1 MMLDDY
7 LLTKL
12 LGKGT
17 FGDVFLTTKKNSN
30 LSFATKRMERDL
42 AEHPQYCKYFVNEV
56 SILRNVYHKNIV
68 KIIDLKKTKNHY
80 YIIMELCNGGS
91 LKDNLEKYMKIH
103 NKPFPEKVVQ
113 HVMRQIVS
121 AINYLHG
128 LKIVHRDLKLDNIL
142 VNYSSEEDKNNINL
156 LNAEVKIVD
165 FGFATHISNVS
176 LLTSTV
182 GSPFNMD
189 PRILKKY
196 SSHAKCPQGY
206 DEKADIWS
214 LGTLCY
220 HLLIGENAFIAN
232 TVQELSSKIEEG
244 NFKIPITLAKE
255 TISFLMD
262 MLQYDPTKRSSVSE
276 ISRHPF
282 LIKYIGDFTYID
294 LRKVLHKINYDKLYL
309 NIKDNKTIC
318 SVVNEEGVKQLNLS
332 PTDLFPV
339 ETGSNYFNLKSIG
352 LSANA
357 INFLDS
363 RGLSPINDND
373 FNENKQNINKSTPI
387 LNNTNMKKDPVLNQL
402 LNIQAPQKQKE
413 ILNSL
418 ININEYSIT
427 TKMSKSMQPNNNN
440 NQFYQNNTIEI
451 NNQNQ
456 IRINDN
462 ISKSKSVINPQETNQ
477 TNQFINQRIQMT
489 PQKYLQNNII
499 TNGSKNTPI
508 QKNTINNPIYNNQ
521 LNRSEEANKTI
532 SSKNLGEMQFRDFQN
547 KFNILQ
553 PINTSNQNNCGMNRM
568 YDYKKMSSSDNK
580 NIPSVNINNSWQ
592 NKQYPGTVIQPTSS
606 KNVNPKALNFM
617 NFQ

>member
-176 LLTSTV
+176 LLTSAV

-440 NQFYQNNTIEI
+440 QFYQNNTIEI

-547 KFNILQ
+547 KYNILQ

>member
-547 KFNILQ
+547 KYNILQ

>member
-7 LLTKL
+7 ILTKL

-17 FGDVFLTTKKNSN
+17 FGEVFLTTKKNSN
-30 LSFATKRMERDL
+30 LSYATKRMERDL

-103 NKPFPEKVVQ
+103 NKPFPEKIVQ

-176 LLTSTV
+176 LLTSAV

-244 NFKIPITLAKE
+244 NFKIPITLARE

-262 MLQYDPTKRSSVSE
+262 MLQYDSNKRSSASE
-276 ISRHPF
+276 ISSHPF

-294 LRKVLHKINYDKLYL
+294 LRKVFHKINYDKLYL

-339 ETGSNYFNLKSIG
+339 ETGSNYFNLKSTG
-352 LSANA
+352 LNSNS

-363 RGLSPINDND
+363 RGLSPINNND
-373 FNENKQNINKSTPI
+373 FMESKQNINKSTPI

-418 ININEYSIT
+418 IYINEQ
-427 TKMSKSMQPNNNN
+427 SKS
-440 NQFYQNNTIEI
+440 
-451 NNQNQ
+451 
-456 IRINDN
+456 
-462 ISKSKSVINPQETNQ
+462 
-477 TNQFINQRIQMT
+477 
-489 PQKYLQNNII
+489 
-499 TNGSKNTPI
+499 
-508 QKNTINNPIYNNQ
+508 
-521 LNRSEEANKTI
+521 
-532 SSKNLGEMQFRDFQN
+532 
-547 KFNILQ
+547 
-553 PINTSNQNNCGMNRM
+553 
-568 YDYKKMSSSDNK
+568 NK
-580 NIPSVNINNSWQ
+580 N
-592 NKQYPGTVIQPTSS
+592 
-606 KNVNPKALNFM
+606 
-617 NFQ
+617 

>member
-1 MMLDDY
+1 
-7 LLTKL
+7 
-12 LGKGT
+12 
-17 FGDVFLTTKKNSN
+17 
-30 LSFATKRMERDL
+30 
-42 AEHPQYCKYFVNEV
+42 
-56 SILRNVYHKNIV
+56 
-68 KIIDLKKTKNHY
+68 
-80 YIIMELCNGGS
+80 
-91 LKDNLEKYMKIH
+91 
-103 NKPFPEKVVQ
+103 
-113 HVMRQIVS
+113 
-121 AINYLHG
+121 
-128 LKIVHRDLKLDNIL
+128 
-142 VNYSSEEDKNNINL
+142 

-176 LLTSTV
+176 LLTSAV

-262 MLQYDPTKRSSVSE
+262 MLQYDSNKRSSASE
-276 ISRHPF
+276 ISSHPF

-294 LRKVLHKINYDKLYL
+294 LRKVFHKINYDKLYL

-339 ETGSNYFNLKSIG
+339 ETGSNYFNLKSTG
-352 LSANA
+352 LNSNS

-363 RGLSPINDND
+363 RGLSPINNND
-373 FNENKQNINKSTPI
+373 FMESKQNINKSTPI

-418 ININEYSIT
+418 IYINENSIT
-427 TKMSKSMQPNNNN
+427 TKMSKSIQPNNN
-440 NQFYQNNTIEI
+440 NQFYQNNTIEM

-462 ISKSKSVINPQETNQ
+462 ISKSKPVINPSGTNK
-477 TNQFINQRIQMT
+477 TNQFINQRIQIT
-489 PQKYLQNNII
+489 PQKYLQNNI
-499 TNGSKNTPI
+499 TPSGSKNTPI
-508 QKNTINNPIYNNQ
+508 QKNKINNPVYNNQ

-553 PINTSNQNNCGMNRM
+553 PINTSNQNNSGMNRI

-580 NIPSVNINNSWQ
+580 NIPNVNINNSWQ

>member
-7 LLTKL
+7 ILTKL

-17 FGDVFLTTKKNSN
+17 FGEVFLTTKKNSN
-30 LSFATKRMERDL
+30 LSYATKRMERDL

-103 NKPFPEKVVQ
+103 NKPFSEKVVQ
-113 HVMRQIVS
+113 HIMRQIVS

-128 LKIVHRDLKLDNIL
+128 IKIVHRDLKLDNIL

-176 LLTSTV
+176 LLTSAV

-196 SSHAKCPQGY
+196 SSNAKCPQGY
-206 DEKADIWS
+206 DEKADVWS
-214 LGTLCY
+214 MGTLCY

-262 MLQYDPTKRSSVSE
+262 MLQYDPTKRSSASE
-276 ISRHPF
+276 ISSHPF

-294 LRKVLHKINYDKLYL
+294 LRKVFHKINYDKLYL
-309 NIKDNKTIC
+309 NIKNNKTIC
-318 SVVNEEGVKQLNLS
+318 SVINEEGVKQLNLS

-339 ETGSNYFNLKSIG
+339 ETGSNYFNLKSTG
-352 LSANA
+352 LSVNA

-363 RGLSPINDND
+363 KGLSAINEND
-373 FNENKQNINKSTPI
+373 FNESKQNINKSTPI

-418 ININEYSIT
+418 IYINENSTT
-427 TKMSKSMQPNNNN
+427 TKIPKSIQPNNN
-440 NQFYQNNTIEI
+440 NQFYQNNAIEM

-456 IRINDN
+456 IKINDN
-462 ISKSKSVINPQETNQ
+462 IINSKPLMNPSGSNQ
-477 TNQFINQRIQMT
+477 TKQFINKRIQIT
-489 PQKYLQNNII
+489 PQKFLQNNIVSSD
-499 TNGSKNTPI
+499 SKNTPI
-508 QKNTINNPIYNNQ
+508 QKNKMNNPMYNNQ
-521 LNRSEEANKTI
+521 LNRSEGVNKTI
-532 SSKNLGEMQFRDFQN
+532 SGKNLGEMQFRDFQS
-547 KFNILQ
+547 KFNASQ
-553 PINTSNQNNCGMNRM
+553 PINISYQNNSGMKGM
-568 YDYKKMSSSDNK
+568 YEYKKMSSSDYK
-580 NIPSVNINNSWQ
+580 NMPSVNINNSWQ
-592 NKQYPGTVIQPTSS
+592 NKQYPGTVIQHTSS

>member
-1 MMLDDY
+1 MLDDY

-547 KFNILQ
+547 KYNILQ

>member
-7 LLTKL
+7 ILTKL

-17 FGDVFLTTKKNSN
+17 FGEVFLTTKKNSN
-30 LSFATKRMERDL
+30 LSYATKRMERDL

-103 NKPFPEKVVQ
+103 NKPFPEKIVQ

-176 LLTSTV
+176 LLTSAV

-244 NFKIPITLAKE
+244 NFKIPITLARE

-262 MLQYDPTKRSSVSE
+262 MLQYDSNKRSSASE
-276 ISRHPF
+276 ISSHPF

-294 LRKVLHKINYDKLYL
+294 LRKVFHKINYDKLYL

-339 ETGSNYFNLKSIG
+339 ETGSNYFNLKSTG
-352 LSANA
+352 LNSNS

-363 RGLSPINDND
+363 RGLSPINNND
-373 FNENKQNINKSTPI
+373 FMESKQNINKSTPI

-418 ININEYSIT
+418 IYINENSIT
-427 TKMSKSMQPNNNN
+427 TKMSKSIQPNNN
-440 NQFYQNNTIEI
+440 NQFYQNNTIEM

-462 ISKSKSVINPQETNQ
+462 ISKSKPVINPSGTNK
-477 TNQFINQRIQMT
+477 TNQFINQRIQIT
-489 PQKYLQNNII
+489 PQKYLQNNI
-499 TNGSKNTPI
+499 TPSGSKNTPI
-508 QKNTINNPIYNNQ
+508 QKNKINNPVYNNQ

-553 PINTSNQNNCGMNRM
+553 PINTSNQNNSGMNRI

-580 NIPSVNINNSWQ
+580 NIPNVNINNSWQ

>member
-7 LLTKL
+7 ILTKL

-17 FGDVFLTTKKNSN
+17 FGEVFLTTKKNSN
-30 LSFATKRMERDL
+30 LSYATKRMERDL

-103 NKPFPEKVVQ
+103 NKPFPEKIVQ

-176 LLTSTV
+176 LLTSAV

-262 MLQYDPTKRSSVSE
+262 MLQYDSNKRSSASE
-276 ISRHPF
+276 ISSHPF

-294 LRKVLHKINYDKLYL
+294 LRKVFHKINYDKLYL

-339 ETGSNYFNLKSIG
+339 ETGSNYFNLKSTG
-352 LSANA
+352 LNSNS

-363 RGLSPINDND
+363 RGLSPINNND
-373 FNENKQNINKSTPI
+373 FMESKQNINKSTPI

-418 ININEYSIT
+418 IYINENSIT
-427 TKMSKSMQPNNNN
+427 TKMSKSIQPNNN
-440 NQFYQNNTIEI
+440 NQFYQNNTIEM

-462 ISKSKSVINPQETNQ
+462 ISKSKPVINPSGTNK
-477 TNQFINQRIQMT
+477 TNQFINQRIQIT
-489 PQKYLQNNII
+489 PQKYLQNNI
-499 TNGSKNTPI
+499 TPSGSKNTPI
-508 QKNTINNPIYNNQ
+508 QKNKINNPVYNNQ

-553 PINTSNQNNCGMNRM
+553 PINTSNQNNSGMNRI

-580 NIPSVNINNSWQ
+580 NIPNVNINNSWQ

>member
-547 KFNILQ
+547 KYNILQ

-568 YDYKKMSSSDNK
+568 YDYKKMSSRDNK

>member
-176 LLTSTV
+176 LLTSAV

-547 KFNILQ
+547 KYNILQ

>member
-7 LLTKL
+7 ILTKL

-17 FGDVFLTTKKNSN
+17 FGEVFLTTKKNSN
-30 LSFATKRMERDL
+30 LSYATKRMERDL

-103 NKPFPEKVVQ
+103 NKPFPEKIVQ

-165 FGFATHISNVS
+165 FGFATHIINVS
-176 LLTSTV
+176 LLTSAV

-262 MLQYDPTKRSSVSE
+262 MLQYDSNKRSSASE
-276 ISRHPF
+276 ISSHPF

-294 LRKVLHKINYDKLYL
+294 LRKVFHKINYDKLYL

-339 ETGSNYFNLKSIG
+339 ETGSNYFNLKSTG
-352 LSANA
+352 LNSNS

-363 RGLSPINDND
+363 RGLSPINNND
-373 FNENKQNINKSTPI
+373 FMESKQNINKSTPI

-418 ININEYSIT
+418 IYINENSIT
-427 TKMSKSMQPNNNN
+427 TKMSKSIQPNNN
-440 NQFYQNNTIEI
+440 NQFYQNNTIEM

-462 ISKSKSVINPQETNQ
+462 ISKSKPVINPSGTNK
-477 TNQFINQRIQMT
+477 TNQFINQRIQIT
-489 PQKYLQNNII
+489 PQKYLQNNI
-499 TNGSKNTPI
+499 TPSGSKNTPI
-508 QKNTINNPIYNNQ
+508 QKNKINNPVYNNQ

-553 PINTSNQNNCGMNRM
+553 PINTSNQNNSGMNRI

-580 NIPSVNINNSWQ
+580 NIPNVNINNSWQ

>member
-1 MMLDDY
+1 MLDDY

-176 LLTSTV
+176 LLTSAV

-440 NQFYQNNTIEI
+440 QFYQNNTIEI

-547 KFNILQ
+547 KYNILQ

>member
-1 MMLDDY
+1 MLDDY

-17 FGDVFLTTKKNSN
+17 FGEVFLTTKKNSN
-30 LSFATKRMERDL
+30 LSYATKRMERDL

-103 NKPFPEKVVQ
+103 NKPFSEKVVQ
-113 HVMRQIVS
+113 HIMRQIVS

-128 LKIVHRDLKLDNIL
+128 IKIVHRDLKLDNIL

-176 LLTSTV
+176 LLTSAV

-244 NFKIPITLAKE
+244 NFKIPITLARE

-262 MLQYDPTKRSSVSE
+262 MLQYDSNKRSSASE
-276 ISRHPF
+276 ISNHPF

-309 NIKDNKTIC
+309 NIKNNKTIC

-339 ETGSNYFNLKSIG
+339 ETGSNYFNLKSTG
-352 LSANA
+352 LNSNS

-363 RGLSPINDND
+363 RGLSPINNND
-373 FNENKQNINKSTPI
+373 FMESKQNINKSTPI

-418 ININEYSIT
+418 IYINENSIT
-427 TKMSKSMQPNNNN
+427 TKMSKSIQPNNN
-440 NQFYQNNTIEI
+440 NQFYQNNTIEM

-462 ISKSKSVINPQETNQ
+462 ISKSKPVINPSGTNK
-477 TNQFINQRIQMT
+477 TNQFINQRIQIT
-489 PQKYLQNNII
+489 PQKYLQNNI
-499 TNGSKNTPI
+499 TPSGSKNTPI
-508 QKNTINNPIYNNQ
+508 QKNKINNPVYNNQ

-553 PINTSNQNNCGMNRM
+553 PINTSNQNNSGMNRI

-580 NIPSVNINNSWQ
+580 NIPNVNINNSWQ

>member
-17 FGDVFLTTKKNSN
+17 FGEVFLTTKKNSN
-30 LSFATKRMERDL
+30 LSYATKRMERDL

-103 NKPFPEKVVQ
+103 NKPFSEKVVQ
-113 HVMRQIVS
+113 HIMRQIVS

-128 LKIVHRDLKLDNIL
+128 IKIVHRDLKLDNIL

-176 LLTSTV
+176 LLTSAV

-196 SSHAKCPQGY
+196 SSNAKCPQGY
-206 DEKADIWS
+206 DEKADVWS
-214 LGTLCY
+214 MGTLCY

-262 MLQYDPTKRSSVSE
+262 MLQYDPTKRSSSSE
-276 ISRHPF
+276 ISNHPCF
-282 LIKYIGDFTYID
+282 IKYIGDFTYID

-339 ETGSNYFNLKSIG
+339 ETGSNYFNLKSTG
-352 LSANA
+352 LSVNA

-363 RGLSPINDND
+363 KGLSAINEND
-373 FNENKQNINKSTPI
+373 FNESKQNINKSTPI

-418 ININEYSIT
+418 IYINENSTT
-427 TKMSKSMQPNNNN
+427 TKIPKSIQPNNN
-440 NQFYQNNTIEI
+440 NQFYQNNTIEM

-462 ISKSKSVINPQETNQ
+462 ISKSKPVINPSGTNK
-477 TNQFINQRIQMT
+477 TNQFINQRIQIT
-489 PQKYLQNNII
+489 PQKYLQNNI
-499 TNGSKNTPI
+499 TPSGSKNTPI
-508 QKNTINNPIYNNQ
+508 QKNKINNPVYNNQ

-553 PINTSNQNNCGMNRM
+553 PINTSNQNNSGMNRI

-580 NIPSVNINNSWQ
+580 NIPNVNINNSWQ